1 MGRNVPIIW
10 DDEELEMG
18 AFEDSVSRF
27 FIRTEEKD
35 EDAIKAVFG
44 EVEYVDSD
52 LNEKAFVTAV
62 ITEGKFETCCN
73 KIGVKSA
80 LRVLD

>member
-1 MGRNVPIIW
+1 MMRSLRWGHQVNYEIN
-10 DDEELEMG
+10 
-18 AFEDSVSRF
+18 
-27 FIRTEEKD
+27 IRTEEKD

>member
-1 MGRNVPIIW
+1 M
-10 DDEELEMG
+10 
-18 AFEDSVSRF
+18 
-27 FIRTEEKD
+27 
-35 EDAIKAVFG
+35 
-44 EVEYVDSD
+44 EYVDSD